1 MENAN
6 ALIHIYRDP
15 DPAVRDTVLSLW
27 QECRDAEGITLTPL
41 LAGEEDAAVLTCLY
55 GEPGRAEAV
64 LTASEMEAGVWE
76 ISAFTRPAFRRQG
89 RFRALFARLREE
101 TEFAD
106 AAPAPK
112 FTDAAPVFQFY
123 CDGHSADADGFAAHM
138 GCELLDSEHIL
149 SLSLPAA
156 GLPRDVHMT
165 VRETPEYKELA
176 RIHALVFGWPI
187 PLSRTYVRE
196 SLADP
201 SCLGYQLFYLG
212 KRVGCFLLTLSE
224 TTACLSGF
232 GLYQRYRGIGLARPA
247 LAAVCA
253 CLPPEIR
260 RLDVQVSES
269 NEAAFHLYRSS
280 GFADHARLDQYQ
292 I

>member
-1 MENAN
+1 
-6 ALIHIYRDP
+6 
-15 DPAVRDTVLSLW
+15 
-27 QECRDAEGITLTPL
+27 
-41 LAGEEDAAVLTCLY
+41 
-55 GEPGRAEAV
+55 
-64 LTASEMEAGVWE
+64 
-76 ISAFTRPAFRRQG
+76 
-89 RFRALFARLREE
+89 
-101 TEFAD
+101 
-106 AAPAPK
+106 
-112 FTDAAPVFQFY
+112 
-123 CDGHSADADGFAAHM
+123 
-138 GCELLDSEHIL
+138 
-149 SLSLPAA
+149 
-156 GLPRDVHMT
+156 MT

-280 GFADHARLDQYQ
+280 GFADHARLDQYR